1 MEVFFTMST
10 SSLVLNIAILVILF
24 LFVLMGWR
32 RGFVYSLCSLLAVFI
47 AFFGAKYVA
56 DTFSPEL
63 ESWLTPRIA
72 TQIQSALADHPELA
86 EGGFRVLFPDQD
98 LPASLGDL
106 LNSQTLSDDT
116 RSLIAQT
123 AAPKLASLVAFDLLY
138 LLAFTLILLVWRI
151 VSRAL
156 NLVVRL
162 PVLNFCNRS
171 LGAVF
176 GLVKGTLVLCV
187 LGWVACHLTGLLSM
201 EELSQTWLLQGLA
214 ALFDHA
220 LL

>member
-1 MEVFFTMST
+1 MST
-10 SSLVLNIAILVILF
+10 PSLVLNIAILVILF

-63 ESWLTPRIA
+63 EAWLTPRIS
-72 TQIQSALADHPELA
+72 TQIQSALTDHPEMA
-86 EGGFRVLFPDQD
+86 ESGFRVLFPDQD
-98 LPASLGDL
+98 LPASLGEL
-106 LNSQTLSDDT
+106 LQSQALSGEAMT
-116 RSLIAQT
+116 LIAQT
-123 AAPKLASLVAFDLLY
+123 AAPRLASLVAFDLLY
-138 LLAFTLILLVWRI
+138 LVSFMVILLLWRI

-176 GLVKGTLVLCV
+176 GLVKGVLVLCV
-187 LGWVACHLTGLLSM
+187 LGWVACHFTGLLSM